1 MSRGCN
7 CRSTDKR
14 DRPSYLH
21 DRTTMVKSKV
31 WWNNNLKD
39 KLYNDLTFDDKQNMK
54 IVYSEIFPMNKT
66 TDSQVIYTQMNK
78 YLKDYKI

>member
-1 MSRGCN
+1 
-7 CRSTDKR
+7 
-14 DRPSYLH
+14 
-21 DRTTMVKSKV
+21 MVKSKV